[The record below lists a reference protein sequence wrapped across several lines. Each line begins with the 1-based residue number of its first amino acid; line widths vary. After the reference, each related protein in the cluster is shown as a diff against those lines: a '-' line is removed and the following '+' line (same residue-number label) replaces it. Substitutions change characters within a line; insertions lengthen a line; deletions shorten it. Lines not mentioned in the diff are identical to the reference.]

1 MRIETAVVD
10 EVLSEIEE
18 VKHIEVGSEKHEK
31 GVNSVTK
38 LMDRA
43 IEMQKVDLEKRKI
56 EIEEDKLEVEK
67 TKIEIEQKD
76 RNRKDLIA
84 VGTFI
89 VSTLTGLAVVYETF
103 RFDTENTPTS
113 TLGRTILTKFV
124 PKMFK

>member
-1 MRIETAVVD
+1 MRIGTAVVD

-18 VKHIEVGSEKHEK
+18 VKRLEVGSDKHEK

-43 IEMQKVDLEKRKI
+43 IEMQKVDLEERKI
-56 EIEEDKLEVEK
+56 ELEEDKLEVEK
-67 TKIEIEQKD
+67 TKLEVEKKD

-84 VGTFI
+84 VGTFV

-113 TLGRTILTKFV
+113 TLGRTILTKFI